1 MKEIIDN
8 YLIDHHQFN
17 KYNELLQFIESFTQN
32 HFLEEVMILF
42 RRVKAMYRKEI
53 KVLDCTIRDGGL
65 MNNPLFSD
73 DLVRR
78 VFQAVN
84 KSGVDYIELGY
95 KADENQ
101 FKRGEFGPMKFCSEQ
116 DLENIVGDTEKNC
129 KISVM
134 ADIGRFDPDVLIPKS
149 ESLVDMMRVASYIKD
164 IDKAIDLVNTLHA
177 KGYET
182 TINIMAVSHARERE
196 LDEALAQI
204 EKESAVDVVYLVD
217 SFGALYSEQI
227 AHLAQKYRAALPTRE
242 LGIHAHNNQQLA
254 FANTIESVIQ
264 NINYLDGTIWG
275 IGRAA
280 GNCPLE
286 LLLGFLKNP
295 KFDIRPILE
304 VLQSDFVELRE
315 SVEWGYTIPYVIT
328 GILDLH
334 PRAAMKLRGS
344 DQKDDYLD
352 FYNKLT
358 TEANV

>member
-1 MKEIIDN
+1 
-8 YLIDHHQFN
+8 
-17 KYNELLQFIESFTQN
+17 
-32 HFLEEVMILF
+32 
-42 RRVKAMYRKEI
+42 
-53 KVLDCTIRDGGL
+53 
-65 MNNPLFSD
+65 
-73 DLVRR
+73 
-78 VFQAVN
+78 
-84 KSGVDYIELGY
+84 
-95 KADENQ
+95 
-101 FKRGEFGPMKFCSEQ
+101 
-116 DLENIVGDTEKNC
+116 
-129 KISVM
+129 
-134 ADIGRFDPDVLIPKS
+134 
-149 ESLVDMMRVASYIKD
+149 
-164 IDKAIDLVNTLHA
+164 
-177 KGYET
+177 
-182 TINIMAVSHARERE
+182 MAVSHARERE
-196 LDEALAQI
+196 LDEALEQV

-227 AHLAQKYRAALPTRE
+227 AHLAQKYKAALPTRE

-254 FANTIESVIQ
+254 FANTIESIIQ

-315 SVEWGYTIPYVIT
+315 NVEWGYTIPYVIT

-334 PRAAMKLRGS
+334 PRAAMKLRDS
-344 DQKDDYLD
+344 DQKDEYLN